1 MKKWKEHNLL
11 RHATLLREDNSSK
24 MAVYAGFD
32 HEDYEDPIFST
43 ERSDISGYECR
54 ARITAPVGTYVMFMW
69 NDEECFFSRVKSPE
83 RAIASWIK
91 ELKSQVDDGDDYWY
105 LEDDIT
111 RGLELDKADYPT
123 PEEAAKEAYN
133 IVMDSEPDGDS
144 NYGVI
149 WKKIEDFV
157 R

>member
-1 MKKWKEHNLL
+1 MKRWKEHNLL
-11 RHATLLREDNSSK
+11 RSRESLREASSSK
-24 MAVYAGFD
+24 MTVHAGFD

-54 ARITAPVGTYVMFMW
+54 ARITAPIGTYVMFWW
-69 NDEECFFSRVKSPE
+69 NDEDCFFSKVKSPE
-83 RAIASWIK
+83 KAIASWIK

-111 RGLELDKADYPT
+111 EGLELDKEDYPT

-133 IVMDSEPDGDS
+133 IVINSEPDGDS
-144 NYGVI
+144 NYGII

>member
-1 MKKWKEHNLL
+1 MSEELSEVKTFLK
-11 RHATLLREDNSSK
+11 
-24 MAVYAGFD
+24 
-32 HEDYEDPIFST
+32 EDYEDPIFST

-54 ARITAPVGTYVMFMW
+54 ARITAPIGTYVMFWW
-69 NDEECFFSRVKSPE
+69 NDEDCFFSKVKSPE
-83 RAIASWIK
+83 KAVASWIK

-111 RGLELDKADYPT
+111 KGLESDKADYPT

-133 IVMDSEPDGDS
+133 IVIDSEPDGDS
-144 NYGVI
+144 NYGII

>member
-11 RHATLLREDNSSK
+11 GNTTLLREADSSK
-24 MAVYAGFD
+24 MTIYAGFD
-32 HEDYEDPIFST
+32 HDDYEDPIFSA
-43 ERSDISGYECR
+43 EKSDISGYEYR
-54 ARITAPVGTYVMFMW
+54 SRITAPIGTYVIFMW
-69 NDEECFFSRVKSPE
+69 DDEECFFLKTKSPE
-83 RAIASWIK
+83 KVVASWVK
-91 ELKSQVDDGDDYWY
+91 EFKSQVDNGEDCWY
-105 LEDDIT
+105 LEDEIT
-111 RGLELDKADYPT
+111 GALELDKEDSPT

-133 IVMDSEPDGDS
+133 IVIDSEPDGDS